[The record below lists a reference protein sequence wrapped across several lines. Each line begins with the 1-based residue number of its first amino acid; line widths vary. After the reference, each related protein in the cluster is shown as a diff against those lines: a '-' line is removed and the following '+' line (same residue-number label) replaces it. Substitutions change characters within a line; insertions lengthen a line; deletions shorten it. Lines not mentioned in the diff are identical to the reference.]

1 MHEEYDL
8 DGMDPVRLDGI
19 INCLLFYIGKRSR
32 GSIDYPVYHTNQQ
45 IEETQDNH
53 SNIDH
58 FSGYSFNQ
66 NDEDTNTPNDFVN
79 YRISLFL
86 WFFLSL

>member
-1 MHEEYDL
+1 MDHDMPEALDL

-19 INCLLFYIGKRSR
+19 LHSFIFYIGKRSR

-45 IEETQDNH
+45 LEEIQDNH

-58 FSGYSFNQ
+58 FSAYYFNQ
-66 NDEDTNTPNDFVN
+66 NDDDTNTPNDFVN

-86 WFFLSL
+86 

>member
-1 MHEEYDL
+1 MDHDMPEALDL

-19 INCLLFYIGKRSR
+19 LHSFIFYIGKRSR

-45 IEETQDNH
+45 LEEIQDNH

-86 WFFLSL
+86 